1 MARNFG
7 RSSRNGNLYRK
18 RGIPQCPQ
26 RTSFGRK
33 SSLWNQWK
41 SAFLQRASEEA
52 PPRRQPEFPRREHA
66 HDVETQVGGAMRH
79 FRSRFQWV
87 WNWRLELGQHLSA
100 TQMRTTEFAPALEAS
115 SAPVS
120 EPTPAVVYG
129 SPQWARRS
137 FTGGFPGSAF
147 ALQPDGSLLCPAN
160 HPLYAQERR
169 PEGDGSY
176 RLLYAARIGDCRICE
191 LRAHCQESPSTLK
204 PRRVSAVFWPVTATQ
219 ASPLVQSLPEPS
231 PTMPAPV
238 PRLGGLAALSPAAQI
253 DAGGAHRVS
262 HPDQR

>member
-1 MARNFG
+1 MAVGERCCPSSKRRFHIHWNLDRN
-7 RSSRNGNLYRK
+7 
-18 RGIPQCPQ
+18 RGIPQRPQ
-26 RTSFGRK
+26 RISFGSK

-41 SAFLQRASEEA
+41 SAFLQRAS
-52 PPRRQPEFPRREHA
+52 
-66 HDVETQVGGAMRH
+66 GAMRH

-115 SAPVS
+115 SAPVSELTPVS

-238 PRLGGLAALSPAAQI
+238 PRFPVLWGDWPRCHL
-253 DAGGAHRVS
+253 R
-262 HPDQR
+262 RR